1 MSKYYCEKG
10 MFGKQKC
17 RLIIDGT
24 EQMLSHKENQKTL
37 VEIRNLDIAY
47 TSGTKKFYA
56 IKNLNLN
63 IYEGEVLGLVG
74 ESGSGKSTTGR
85 AIIGLTPHDFGY
97 IKIEDRII
105 PKNMYK
111 GFKISK
117 TYKDLVQFMINKV
130 QMIFQDPTNSL
141 NPYKNVEWV
150 VSEGLTNSKNL
161 KGLFQIDFDQ
171 NVISY
176 LNEEINKNDSKNPL
190 FEKISEAFKEINK
203 SPEISNEYVFKKIY
217 EQIVLRSQDK
227 PSIYLPLKEY
237 MDNAK
242 TEKEKLSSSNNKQI
256 KKMLIINML
265 KQVGLD
271 ESALGRFPLE
281 FSGGQQQRLG
291 ICRSVI
297 LKPKLLIAD
306 EPISALDVSI
316 QAQVINIFNELK
328 EKFNLTILFIA
339 HDLRMV
345 EYISDRIAVINK
357 GTLLEVGKTE
367 EIIHNP
373 IHPYTKSLLDA
384 VPSIESQKGS
394 LLGYQYDLTMHNY
407 DENNQPKW
415 QKINGDHF
423 VLSSDQELEKF
434 KEIKRLHKL

>member
-1 MSKYYCEKG
+1 MSKYYCENDV
-10 MFGKQKC
+10 FGKKKC
-17 RLIIDGT
+17 REIIEGT
-24 EQMLSHKENQKTL
+24 EQMLSYEPNNEPL
-37 VEIRNLDIAY
+37 VKVRNLDIVY
-47 TSGTKKFYA
+47 TSGVRRFYA

-97 IKIEDRII
+97 IQIENQII

-111 GFKISK
+111 GFKFSK
-117 TYKDLVQFMINKV
+117 KYKDLVQFMINKV

-150 VSEGLTNSKNL
+150 VSEGITNSKNL

-171 NVISY
+171 NVLSY
-176 LNEEINKNDSKNPL
+176 INDEIKKTDANADILQEIAIAFKQINKG
-190 FEKISEAFKEINK
+190 
-203 SPEISNEYVFKKIY
+203 PEISNQYVFEKIY
-217 EQIVLRSQDK
+217 NLICQRIEQKAEV
-227 PSIYLPLKEY
+227 YTPLKEY
-237 MDNAK
+237 LDNAK
-242 TEKEKLSSSNNKQI
+242 LEKEKLLTLSNKQI
-256 KKMLIINML
+256 KKILVVNML

-357 GTLLEVGKTE
+357 GTLLEVGKTN

-373 IHPYTKSLLDA
+373 VHPYTKSLLDA
-384 VPSIESQKGS
+384 VPSIESKKGS
-394 LLGYQYDLTMHNY
+394 LLGYQYDANMHNY
-407 DENNQPKW
+407 DLDYQPKW
-415 QKINGDHF
+415 QKINDDHF
-423 VLSSDQELEKF
+423 VLASDKELEQF
-434 KEIKRLHKL
+434 KKIKCEHHI